1 MTRLVLIALALT
13 ALGGGVGAAT
23 PAATGRGLPPRS
35 EVPMSVQTP
44 QRVQAALPTLRLLR
58 TVRVLAD
65 LTARGALA
73 LAAPARAALR
83 AEAQALATAPT
94 LGASAAGQSR
104 ERLLSAL
111 TDAQRTQL
119 ARAEADLV
127 RRAELLAARARFA
140 APDGPVNRTAMLY
153 SFQLPGGF
161 GTVQALLA
169 QPTLNPYRTPG
180 PNAAELERLRTS
192 LTP

>member
-1 MTRLVLIALALT
+1 MTRLVLIGLALA
-13 ALGGGVGAAT
+13 ALGGAAGAVT
-23 PAATGRGLPPRS
+23 PSSAGRAPSPRS
-35 EVPMSVQTP
+35 EVPMVQTP

-65 LTARGALA
+65 LLARGTLA
-73 LAAPARAALR
+73 LDAPARAALR
-83 AEAQALATAPT
+83 GEAQALAAAPT

-104 ERLLSAL
+104 ERLVAAL
-111 TDAQRTQL
+111 TQTQRTQL
-119 ARAEADLV
+119 ARAEADLA

-140 APDGPVNRTAMLY
+140 APDGPVNRTATLY
-153 SFQLPGGF
+153 GFQVPGGS

-180 PNAAELERLRTS
+180 PNAALLERLRTA

>member
-1 MTRLVLIALALT
+1 MTRFVLIGLAVA
-13 ALGGGVGAAT
+13 ALGGGAGAAP
-23 PAATGRGLPPRS
+23 PAAGRAVPPHS

-44 QRVQAALPTLRLLR
+44 QRVQAALPTLHLLR

-65 LTARGALA
+65 LTARGTLA
-73 LAAPARAALR
+73 LDAPARAALR
-83 AEAQALATAPT
+83 AEVQALAAAPT

-104 ERLLSAL
+104 ERLLAAL
-111 TDAQRTQL
+111 TQAQRTQL
-119 ARAEADLV
+119 ARAESDLA

-140 APDGPVNRTAMLY
+140 TPDGPVNRTAMLY
-153 SFQLPGGF
+153 GFQVPGGS

-180 PNAAELERLRTS
+180 ANAAQLERLRTA

>member
-1 MTRLVLIALALT
+1 
-13 ALGGGVGAAT
+13 
-23 PAATGRGLPPRS
+23 
-35 EVPMSVQTP
+35 MSVQTT

-65 LTARGALA
+65 LTARGTLTPD
-73 LAAPARAALR
+73 APARAALR
-83 AEAQALATAPT
+83 AEAQALAATPS

-104 ERLLSAL
+104 DRLLAAL
-111 TDAQRTQL
+111 TEAQRTQL
-119 ARAEADLV
+119 ARAEAELA

-140 APDGPVNRTAMLY
+140 APDGPVNRTATLY
-153 SFQLPGGF
+153 SFQVPGGF

-180 PNAAELERLRTS
+180 PNAALLERLRAS
-192 LTP
+192 LRP